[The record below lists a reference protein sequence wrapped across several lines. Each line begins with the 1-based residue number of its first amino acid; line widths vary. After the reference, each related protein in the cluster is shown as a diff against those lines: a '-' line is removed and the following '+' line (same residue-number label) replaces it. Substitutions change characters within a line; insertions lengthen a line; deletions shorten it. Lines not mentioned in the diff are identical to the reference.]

1 VAVPDE
7 MVTAMRTYLLA
18 LHADSGTALDESDRQ
33 FLALLKAR
41 KIEGLQVLLLAA
53 FTAAACRRFSPVWS
67 PAEIIRYVAEV
78 RSDSAELATQLSPLA
93 AENQL
98 RIALGQQVPPHP
110 DMEARGRAQMI
121 LLGALTSDYTEDEL
135 DALLSEA
142 RMMADQSIADRQQSH

>member
-33 FLALLKAR
+33 FLALLKVG

-53 FTAAACRRFSPVWS
+53 FTAAARRRFSPVWS

-78 RSDSAELATQLSPLA
+78 RSDSDGLATLLNPVAAEL
-93 AENQL
+93 
-98 RIALGQQVPPHP
+98 R
-110 DMEARGRAQMI
+110 
-121 LLGALTSDYTEDEL
+121 
-135 DALLSEA
+135 
-142 RMMADQSIADRQQSH
+142 